1 MPKKQK
7 DGRYRAKVT
16 PAPGEKPVYV
26 SARTLRELNEKKQYV
41 LTHYRDGLKPR
52 DITFQALVVE
62 WFEVIKRP
70 RIRSRSTLQN
80 YRNIINAHVLPYF
93 PPQQLLRAVRRADLQ
108 RCLDAC
114 AGMSSIIG
122 SLTRSVLVHAV
133 RYALTENLLD
143 VDISAALMLPVLH
156 RPGQNRFHPRGGGAP
171 SSHRRFLPGRPD
183 DLPAL
188 LPGLPPWGNAGPAVG
203 RFRLAHPHGAHPAH
217 CGFQYRQKQRLHPG
231 PHRKPPL
238 ATAGYPFP
246 TTWRR
251 SCSPCAACRKPCS
264 SPTRAL
270 PSPPI
275 NSVPD
280 GRT

>member
-93 PPQQLLRAVRRADLQ
+93 PPQQLLRAVRRAVLL
-108 RCLDAC
+108 RCLDA
-114 AGMSSIIG
+114 
-122 SLTRSVLVHAV
+122 
-133 RYALTENLLD
+133 
-143 VDISAALMLPVLH
+143 
-156 RPGQNRFHPRGGGAP
+156 
-171 SSHRRFLPGRPD
+171 
-183 DLPAL
+183 
-188 LPGLPPWGNAGPAVG
+188 
-203 RFRLAHPHGAHPAH
+203 
-217 CGFQYRQKQRLHPG
+217 
-231 PHRKPPL
+231 
-238 ATAGYPFP
+238 
-246 TTWRR
+246 
-251 SCSPCAACRKPCS
+251 
-264 SPTRAL
+264 
-270 PSPPI
+270 
-275 NSVPD
+275 
-280 GRT
+280 

>member
-52 DITFQALVVE
+52 DITFHDLVVE

-143 VDISAALMLPVLH
+143 VDISAALMLP
-156 RPGQNRFHPRGGGAP
+156 Q
-171 SSHRRFLPGRPD
+171 SSTAQAKTAFTPEEEER
-183 DLPAL
+183 L
-188 LPGLPPWGNAGPAVG
+188 L
-203 RFRLAHPHGAHPAH
+203 R
-217 CGFQYRQKQRLHPG
+217 
-231 PHRKPPL
+231 
-238 ATAGYPFP
+238 TA
-246 TTWRR
+246 
-251 SCSPCAACRKPCS
+251 AS
-264 SPTRAL
+264 SP
-270 PSPPI
+270 
-275 NSVPD
+275 D
-280 GRT
+280 GLMIYLLY